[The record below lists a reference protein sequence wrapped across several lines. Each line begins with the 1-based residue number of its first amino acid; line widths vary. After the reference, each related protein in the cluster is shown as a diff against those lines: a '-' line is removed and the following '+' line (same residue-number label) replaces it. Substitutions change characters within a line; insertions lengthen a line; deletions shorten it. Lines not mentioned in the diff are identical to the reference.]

1 MVDKHVLDLISKS
14 NRTSLWFLGAFV
26 LLTQITIGTLS
37 YLVFNDANVRS
48 EFVEAEIK
56 GLPELEKLTAELIM
70 IGRYRGSCSAAQV
83 SSEDS
88 LVAQRFFDI
97 CSTAGLEL
105 QSVGV
110 EAPLPSS
117 TPSIFFD
124 RMTNLALERLRSIEE
139 IFRLSNAILDPEPE
153 SYQKGVMLYRLFPE
167 LIESIGRVRGQSELV
182 EKGYLPRLTLQRTL
196 GQLEY
201 ILLAYK
207 QNNEVFGPIADSAY
221 FQLEEAISDYSQMM
235 SARYQDT
242 DVEPYIGDIAVQRF
256 QRGTALID
264 LVKERFDGDL
274 PLLHS
279 LYYSRQ
285 QQIKTTRNTWIS
297 LLAALDII
305 SLIFT
310 WKYFN
315 FLWHLKLAQKR
326 EREAVISLERLLAR
340 QKEIFA
346 VIGHELRTPVAA
358 ISMVCRD
365 TETDAKTAREEI
377 VSISEHLLSVLEDMR
392 VVVSPE
398 RALETKSLEDTDPV
412 RIINRALSPLSQL
425 LQQNAI
431 KLRLRIEKPEGVVFS
446 LHGQPLRQVVTNLVK
461 NAAIHSGG
469 TTVYVSFD
477 YELAADGTAFAQL
490 KVEDDGRGISEHLRA
505 KVFDSFTR
513 GDTAKDGSGLGLFIA
528 KEIGVLMQG
537 TLVYT
542 SSEHGGACFTL
553 KFPMKKAE
561 VHEQME
567 GKQLSLEGLRILLAE
582 DDAMLRML
590 TEKSL
595 SELGAE
601 IESYDNG
608 QKALSAFQ
616 TGQFDLVLTDLM
628 MPVMDG
634 HELTKSLRAIGA
646 QTPIV
651 AVTAAVIGEETE
663 RLLKVGANAFISKP
677 ITPAKLKETLA
688 SIGFNPN
695 SAT

>member
-1 MVDKHVLDLISKS
+1 MVDKHVLELISKS
-14 NRTSLWFLGAFV
+14 NRTSLWFLAAFV

-37 YLVFNDANVRS
+37 YLVVNDANVRS
-48 EFVEAEIK
+48 EFVNAEIK
-56 GLPELEKLTAELIM
+56 GLPKLEKLTAELIK

-83 SSEDS
+83 SSEGS
-88 LVAQRFFDI
+88 LAAQRFFHI

-124 RMTNLALERLRSIEE
+124 RLTNLALERLRSIEE
-139 IFRLSNAILDPEPE
+139 LFRLSNAILDPEPE
-153 SYQKGVMLYRLFPE
+153 SYQIGVLLYRLYPE
-167 LIESIGRVRGQSELV
+167 LIESIGRVRGQSALV
-182 EKGYLPRLTLQRTL
+182 ERGYLPRLILERSL
-196 GQLEY
+196 GRLEY
-201 ILLAYK
+201 ILLAYE
-207 QNNEVFGPIADSAY
+207 QNAKVFGLINDSAY
-221 FQLEEAISDYSQMM
+221 LQLKEAISDYTQML
-235 SARYQDT
+235 STRYEVT
-242 DVEPYIGDIAVQRF
+242 AVQRF
-256 QRGTALID
+256 QRGTAVID
-264 LVKERFDGDL
+264 LAKEFIDRDL
-274 PLLHS
+274 PILHS
-279 LYYSRQ
+279 LYDSRQ
-285 QQIKTTRNTWIS
+285 QRIKTTRNTWIG
-297 LLAALDII
+297 LLIALDII
-305 SLIFT
+305 TLIFV

-315 FLWHLKLAQKR
+315 FLRGLKLAQIR
-326 EREAVISLERLLAR
+326 EYEAVVSLKRLLAR
-340 QKEIFA
+340 QKEMFA

-358 ISMVCRD
+358 ISMVGRD
-365 TETDAKTAREEI
+365 NETDAQAAREEI

-398 RALETKSLEDTDPV
+398 RALESKRLEDCDPV
-412 RIINRALSPLSQL
+412 RTINRALSPLSQL
-425 LQQNAI
+425 MQQNAI
-431 KLRLRIEKPEGVVFS
+431 KLRLSIEKPEGVVFS
-446 LHGQPLRQVVTNLVK
+446 LHGQPLRQIVTNLVK

-469 TTVYVSFD
+469 TDVYVNFD

-490 KVEDDGRGISEHLRA
+490 TVEDNGRGIPEEHRS

-513 GDTAKDGSGLGLFIA
+513 GDTTQDGSGLGLFVA
-528 KEIGVLMQG
+528 KEIASLMQG

-561 VHEQME
+561 VHEPME

-590 TEKSL
+590 TEKAL
-595 SELGAE
+595 SKLGAE

-663 RLLKVGANAFISKP
+663 RLLKEGANAFISKP